1 MWNSFQ
7 HRFFWFL
14 KTKTYKQNGTN
25 LSCLFTK
32 KKKKQCGFKNLFFQN
47 SKNVFIAGFGEITFP
62 SEKKGQMVPPLF
74 RKKKDIL
81 FRRKPREVSPLRNVL
96 DFFFPLYKVY
106 QKKHW
111 FFFFLL
117 EKWQKRPKQKP
128 CHSHQNTSLVICT
141 GAELELTLVVSLF
154 LVKGVVLRVQVGPQ
168 SSSAKTKVN
177 PDAFVLF
184 FLNFF
189 FLFFCLPSS
198 QCFSAAS
205 GHKVQLGHR
214 TL

>member
-1 MWNSFQ
+1 MALIWVVYSQ
-7 HRFFWFL
+7 
-14 KTKTYKQNGTN
+14 
-25 LSCLFTK
+25 K

-62 SEKKGQMVPPLF
+62 SEKKVRWFL
-74 RKKKDIL
+74 RYSEKKDIL

-96 DFFFPLYKVY
+96 DFFFLYTKFT
-106 QKKHW
+106 KKNID
-111 FFFFLL
+111 FFFLL

-184 FLNFF
+184 FFYFF